1 MKTAINGL
9 TTLCWYLGLGVVVY
23 CVSGWLAYQSFF
35 REWGDAIDRRWDD
48 ERLTACSNNI
58 DANDY
63 IEALSLYGE
72 VLGELG
78 EGHVMNAKV
87 KRALC
92 FGFALCLVGCIKAK
106 TPDNFMNGGNEGSEL
121 IDTVKLIQ

>member
-1 MKTAINGL
+1 MTMKNYCGNLLWQSSL
-9 TTLCWYLGLGVVVY
+9 TL
-23 CVSGWLAYQSFF
+23 LAH
-35 REWGDAIDRRWDD
+35 
-48 ERLTACSNNI
+48 
-58 DANDY
+58 DY

-106 TPDNFMNGGNEGSEL
+106 RLTIL
-121 IDTVKLIQ
+121 